1 MLISAITIPFFLQVS
16 GWLVLPFLVILGF
29 FSLSTVTL
37 FLALVQ
43 DHFQDHRA
51 TGNGVYLLISL
62 LSNALMLIVIGY
74 IGDHSG
80 LKTAYLIS
88 SAAAL
93 LSIPALRL
101 VPDFEAN

>member
-1 MLISAITIPFFLQVS
+1 MFISSILVLIFIQVS
-16 GWLVLPFLVILGF
+16 GWMVIPLLLLLGF
-29 FSLSTVTL
+29 FSLSTGTL

-62 LSNALMLIVIGY
+62 LSNAVMLVVIGY

-80 LKTAYLIS
+80 LKTAYQIS
-88 SAAAL
+88 AAAAL
-93 LSIPALRL
+93 LSIPALKL
-101 VPDFEAN
+101 IPVFED